1 MKKAS
6 LTLRAV
12 LAGATV
18 AAGLFASAA
27 TASAAP
33 ANANTGPASVSVDSV
48 IHQLIA
54 GSGLAN
60 TGSSLQCPFYVE
72 RPC

>member
-1 MKKAS
+1 MKKAP
-6 LTLRAV
+6 LTLRAM
-12 LAGATV
+12 LTGATV

-33 ANANTGPASVSVDSV
+33 ATKAGPVSVDSV

-54 GSGLAN
+54 GAGLAN